1 MSEHLRRRIEA
12 LKSRKATTED
22 SVASLSSTAVSAPIS
37 TGPTNTTTTATATA
51 TAIAAGTSSTS
62 TAAAAAVPSTTF
74 SPPPL
79 SSTSTGK
86 TAASIPI
93 SNLPPAFV
101 SPHTAVVKYRDT
113 VKDPLCAKFTTRHA
127 VKLLETVLRSHKN
140 NTKRRKRER
149 SSDIDNDTEI
159 QEGKEQ
165 QEEEEEEKEQND
177 GDHMVEIKN
186 TNKENLVSNVDSYT
200 STVISYFLPEV
211 AEKCFIFSEET
222 ELKEEEDTNK
232 GSSLCSHSTITG
244 GINRC
249 RKDFG
254 HILVSGKRRLPC
266 RSVEEY
272 EPRARIAQGVYGVVI
287 SAVETPS
294 SIMNTSGGKSNN
306 NNNNNNKEEVKY
318 ALKQV
323 KKQWLE
329 ESRIGF
335 PPYLLR
341 EFDLLLRLRHPN
353 IVRAREVVIQEKRQ
367 EATKPTRVI
376 VAGGVGGGIGVEGGN
391 MNSHTMKDAVT
402 LQEMT
407 DLVLNEK
414 NNNNMINGNSTNNHN
429 NNNNNNNNNSNNN
442 NNGNNN
448 SNNNNNNGN
457 NNNSNNNSNRNGKN
471 NGILISNQEKVNT
484 DGIQSRHQGTDEWKT
499 VYLVMEYCPYDL
511 KSFLSLHNEKGV
523 YLHLSSRNK
532 HPDARKN
539 FLSRVKCI
547 MQQLFQALSFLHEHR
562 ILHRDIKTSNIL
574 ISPQGIVKLC
584 DFGLGRLYTEGQELT
599 ANVVTLIYRAP
610 ELHFGVRDYSHKMD
624 VWSLACIMA
633 ELFLKLPLFPAE
645 EETKH
650 FAAICDV
657 IGIPTEE
664 TFSGLYK
671 MPELARIMRTLTR
684 FNRVNTLRQ
693 VFEKSR
699 HAGASTLPESGFD
712 LLQRILRWNPLDR
725 LSAREALE
733 HPFFYEDPLPC
744 EPAELL
750 KPMPTA
756 MISTSSISTT
766 ISTTT
771 VGDGKRDVAVVMT
784 QQGGNTVGE
793 SNHHHHQQQE
803 QQQPPPTA
811 SLQKTEGI
819 DRNEGMAIPPPP
831 PTTTTTTHHT
841 NTTTRTTT
849 DICSHSSTAV
859 MNAGGLLSEE
869 KPEHALSS
877 GESGT
882 IKDTTRPNDLND
894 AQREMRQNSMEE
906 NNQISGFNSP
916 SEY

>member
-1 MSEHLRRRIEA
+1 MSEHLRRRIEE

-22 SVASLSSTAVSAPIS
+22 SAASLSSTTVSTSIS
-37 TGPTNTTTTATATA
+37 TVPTTTTTTTTTTSARVAATVA
-51 TAIAAGTSSTS
+51 
-62 TAAAAAVPSTTF
+62 PSTY
-74 SPPPL
+74 SPPL

-86 TAASIPI
+86 PTASIPI

-101 SPHTAVVKYRDT
+101 SPHGAVVKYRDT
-113 VKDPLCAKFTTRHA
+113 VNDPLCAKFTTKSA
-127 VKLLETVLRSHKN
+127 VKLFETVLKFHKS
-140 NTKRRKRER
+140 NTRRKRER
-149 SSDIDNDTEI
+149 SPDVGNDTET
-159 QEGKEQ
+159 QEVQEQ
-165 QEEEEEEKEQND
+165 QEKESD
-177 GDHMVEIKN
+177 GDHILEIKN
-186 TNKENLVSNVDSYT
+186 TKQEEHVANTNSHI
-200 STVISYFLPEV
+200 STIISYFLPEV
-211 AEKCFIFSEET
+211 GERCFNFSEEKR
-222 ELKEEEDTNK
+222 LKGENTNK
-232 GSSLCSHSTITG
+232 GTPLSSHSTITD
-244 GINRC
+244 IISNNC
-249 RKDFG
+249 KKDLG

-287 SAVETPS
+287 SAVETKPS
-294 SIMNTSGGKSNN
+294 TIPGGKLDNS
-306 NNNNNNKEEVKY
+306 KEMEKY

-353 IVRAREVVIQEKRQ
+353 IVRAREVVIQEKIQ
-367 EATKPTRVI
+367 ETTKQTRI
-376 VAGGVGGGIGVEGGN
+376 IAGTGTGVGVGGGGGGEEGTI
-391 MNSHTMKDAVT
+391 NSHAVKNAIS
-402 LQEMT
+402 LHEMT
-407 DLVLNEK
+407 DERSVEK
-414 NNNNMINGNSTNNHN
+414 NNNNMINGNSIIS
-429 NNNNNNNNNSNNN
+429 NNSNNN
-442 NNGNNN
+442 NNDNNIDNN
-448 SNNNNNNGN
+448 SNNNKNKNMKNNNINNNGE
-457 NNNSNNNSNRNGKN
+457 N
-471 NGILISNQEKVNT
+471 NGIIASNQDKVNI

-511 KSFLSLHNEKGV
+511 KSFLSLHNERGV

-624 VWSLACIMA
+624 VWSLGCIMA
-633 ELFLKLPLFPAE
+633 ELFLKLPLFHAE
-645 EETKH
+645 EENKH
-650 FAAICDV
+650 FAAICDI

-671 MPELARIMRTLTR
+671 MPELARMMRTLTR
-684 FNRVNTLRQ
+684 FNRENTLRQ

-712 LLQRILRWNPLDR
+712 LLQRILRWNPIER
-725 LSAREALE
+725 ISAREALK
-733 HPFFYEDPLPC
+733 HPFFHEEPLAC

-750 KPMPTA
+750 RPMPTA
-756 MISTSSISTT
+756 TAPSSAAISTST
-766 ISTTT
+766 
-771 VGDGKRDVAVVMT
+771 GEGKRGVDTAPP
-784 QQGGNTVGE
+784 GE
-793 SNHHHHQQQE
+793 SSIGE
-803 QQQPPPTA
+803 AVKQQQPPTA
-811 SLQKTEGI
+811 SVQKSEDIGG
-819 DRNEGMAIPPPP
+819 DERGAIPQMTHTATNTSPSTNTTATN
-831 PTTTTTTHHT
+831 TTTTTNICGNN
-841 NTTTRTTT
+841 NTVADDR
-849 DICSHSSTAV
+849 S
-859 MNAGGLLSEE
+859 LLSEK
-869 KPEHALSS
+869 KPEQVLS
-877 GESGT
+877 
-882 IKDTTRPNDLND
+882 RDLNPQND
-894 AQREMRQNSMEE
+894 AQRVVRENSMEQS
-906 NNQISGFNSP
+906 NQNSGYTSP